1 MRRVLQNMVFSS
13 LSLLLITSVSAGSV
27 QAKKLSV
34 YERQVKLTKE
44 VEKAQ
49 SNKELTLKEAD
60 HLRERLTNLN
70 ERKEKMMS
78 KNAGKLSYK
87 DEEKLEKTLNSIS
100 VDIQKKRLDK
110 RVQ

>member
-1 MRRVLQNMVFSS
+1 MVFSS
-13 LSLLLITSVSAGSV
+13 LSLLLITSISAGSV

-44 VEKAQ
+44 VDKAQ
-49 SNKELTLKEAD
+49 ADKELTLKEAND
-60 HLRERLTNLN
+60 LRERLTNLN
-70 ERKEKMMS
+70 ERKEKMIS

-100 VDIQKKRLDK
+100 VEIQKKRLDK
-110 RVQ
+110 RIQ